1 MRRRDLVAGCVA
13 VAVSPAI
20 HPAVAQT
27 PALKRIGIVLQGGPY
42 YLAGV
47 EGLREGLKAAGLEEG
62 RDVALFVRDAMGDLD
77 IAGRA
82 ARDLERD
89 GVDVIVALA
98 TSVALASKRG
108 TQGVPIVFAAGSD
121 PVAMGLVDSIA
132 RPGGRVT
139 GLHSIVT
146 DLTPKRVEILH
157 ELVPAVK
164 RVLTFYDPRNQAAA
178 AAALLA
184 RDAARG
190 FGMVLVES
198 HVNTTEQLAE
208 RVQALEAKDADA
220 FFFVSDAMVLSRDEL
235 LVEKTNA
242 LRMPTMATYVDPVAK
257 GALAGYGVSYR
268 DLGRRA
274 AVYVRRILSG
284 SSPSDLPV
292 EAIERPTLAINL
304 RTAKALGLEISPAL
318 LNRADE
324 VIE

>member
-1 MRRRDLVAGCVA
+1 MRRPAALLAIVLSLV
-13 VAVSPAI
+13 I
-20 HPAVAQT
+20 HPVVAQT
-27 PALKRIGIVLQGGPY
+27 PGVKRIGVVLHGGPY
-42 YLAGV
+42 YFAGV

-62 RDVALFVRDAMGDLD
+62 RDVALIVRDAMGDLNA
-77 IAGRA
+77 AGGA
-82 ARDLERD
+82 ARELERD

-98 TSVALASKRG
+98 TSVALASKG
-108 TQGVPIVFAAGSD
+108 ATENVPIVFAAGSD
-121 PVAMGLVDSIA
+121 PVAMGLVDAIA

-146 DLTPKRVEILH
+146 DLTPKRLEILH

-184 RDAARG
+184 RDAART
-190 FGMVLVES
+190 FGMVLIEG
-198 HVNTTEQLAE
+198 HVSTPEQLVE
-208 RVQALEAKDADA
+208 RVQGMQANDADA
-220 FFFVSDAMVLSRDEL
+220 YFFVSDAMVLSRDGL

-284 SSPSDLPV
+284 SSPRDLPV
-292 EAIERPTLAINL
+292 EAVERPTLAINL
-304 RTAKALGLEISPAL
+304 RTAKALGVDISPGL

-324 VIE
+324 VVE